1 MSLGITLVSHSPKIV
16 AGLSDL
22 LSQVAKDVSITIA
35 GGTEQNDI
43 GTSMDKI
50 MTAFE
55 ENKADEILA
64 FYDLGS
70 AKMNLEMAQE
80 FASKKIH
87 LYDVAFIEGAY
98 TAATLLQAGVD
109 LSTIEAQLVPLKIKS
124 VSYTHLTLP
133 TM

>member
-109 LSTIEAQLVPLKIKS
+109 LSTIEAQLVPLKIK
-124 VSYTHLTLP
+124 
-133 TM
+133 

>member
-87 LYDVAFIEGAY
+87 LYAVAFIEGAY

-109 LSTIEAQLVPLKIKS
+109 LSTIEAQLVPLKIK
-124 VSYTHLTLP
+124 
-133 TM
+133 

>member
-55 ENKADEILA
+55 ENKADEILT

-80 FASKKIH
+80 FASKKIN

-109 LSTIEAQLVPLKIKS
+109 LSTIEAQLAPLKIK
-124 VSYTHLTLP
+124 
-133 TM
+133 

>member
-35 GGTEQNDI
+35 GGTEQDDI

-80 FASKKIH
+80 FASKKVH

-109 LSTIEAQLVPLKIKS
+109 LSTIEAQLAPLKIK
-124 VSYTHLTLP
+124 
-133 TM
+133 

>member
-70 AKMNLEMAQE
+70 AKMNLEMSQE
-80 FASKKIH
+80 FASKKVH

-109 LSTIEAQLVPLKIKS
+109 LSTIEAQLVPLKIK
-124 VSYTHLTLP
+124 
-133 TM
+133 

>member
-70 AKMNLEMAQE
+70 LRNGTRICEQKGSSL
-80 FASKKIH
+80 
-87 LYDVAFIEGAY
+87 
-98 TAATLLQAGVD
+98 
-109 LSTIEAQLVPLKIKS
+109 
-124 VSYTHLTLP
+124 
-133 TM
+133 